1 MVHVPSATAP
11 SRMLVASAL
20 ALLTLAGCGDLEQ
33 AAAAGNARDDL
44 AGDLATQLGGSAALS
59 YSATYQL
66 AGGKTG
72 TISQAQNP
80 TRSAYAYPGGKV
92 IVTSEATTRC
102 EPAGKTVTC
111 TMTAPETPAGAP
123 SPGVFASA
131 GKSGMAVPD
140 TVLDLLNAASLDAD
154 KTVQQHDTTIAGHHA
169 TCVEVSGVD
178 EAATSAF
185 TVCITTEGV
194 LGSFTGTL
202 DGTDMDVAMTHY
214 TDKIEAN
221 AFELPG
227 GAKLVDHRE
236 R

>member
-1 MVHVPSATAP
+1 MVHVPSAAAP
-11 SRMLVASAL
+11 SRMLVASAV
-20 ALLTLAGCGDLEQ
+20 ALLALAGCGDLEQ

-44 AGDLATQLGGSAALS
+44 AGDLATQLGGSASLS

-66 AGGKTG
+66 AGGKAA

-92 IVTSEATTRC
+92 IVTSAASTRC
-102 EPAGKTVTC
+102 QPAGKTMTC
-111 TMTAPETPAGAP
+111 VMTAPETPT
-123 SPGVFASA
+123 SPTSSEVFAGA
-131 GKSGMAVPD
+131 GKSGMAMPD
-140 TVLDLLNAASLDAD
+140 TVLDLLNAASLDPD

-178 EAATSAF
+178 EAEASAF

-194 LGSFTGTL
+194 LGSFTGAL
-202 DGTDMDVAMTHY
+202 DGTDVDVAMTHY
-214 TDKIEAN
+214 TDKTEAN
-221 AFELPG
+221 AFELPS